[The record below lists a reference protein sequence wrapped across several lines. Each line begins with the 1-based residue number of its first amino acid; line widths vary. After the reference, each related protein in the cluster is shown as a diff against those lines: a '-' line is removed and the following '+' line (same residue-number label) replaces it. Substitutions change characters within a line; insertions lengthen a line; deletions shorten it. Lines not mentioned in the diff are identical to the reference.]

1 MLNHADRHHRQ
12 LFDLPAHRLPS
23 RDTLP
28 HGEHVAATAALRPIL
43 KNLID
48 RGERQQIPTVP
59 LMATLSTTP
68 TPGETLLPPPRRRA
82 RRIGARWLRA
92 VARTAP
98 QAPLQLR
105 DPLILPGNPI
115 SQRLD
120 LRIHTQKHLNDRL
133 PAQRHRP
140 PPPQHTPHR
149 DIRHHQAMPPRP
161 TKRLQKTPPEQG
173 FSATRQERFELPTFG
188 SVDRRSIQLSYWR
201 RTTQFSEHAPVPR
214 LRMRSRGRA
223 PDPRAPQARL
233 RRAVWRS
240 LRWHPRWW
248 WRRRAH
254 VHEDADDDRPEQ
266 EGDQCEDACGRGER
280 GDADHDRDPTEPL
293 RQWSA
298 TQDGKAAADEHER
311 AEPRKPLGS
320 TQARALN
327 TPTRRQADAVVSD
340 RAAAKAG
347 HKTAWVQGNRGR
359 SDEACAR
366 RNDAAS
372 TDLDD
377 PQDVPDSAAD
387 LTLRRAHESSSEI
400 GAAESAVGRL
410 A

>member
-120 LRIHTQKHLNDRL
+120 LRIHTQGHLNDRL

-201 RTTQFSEHAPVPR
+201 RTTQFSEHAPAPR

-233 RRAVWRS
+233 RRGLCGGRFGGTRGGGGGGARMYMRMLTTIVQSRKAISAKTLVGGASVAMPITIATQPSHRS
-240 LRWHPRWW
+240 SGAPRRMARPLQTSTSAPSPANRSDR
-248 WRRRAH
+248 RRRA
-254 VHEDADDDRPEQ
+254 R
-266 EGDQCEDACGRGER
+266 
-280 GDADHDRDPTEPL
+280 
-293 RQWSA
+293 
-298 TQDGKAAADEHER
+298 
-311 AEPRKPLGS
+311 
-320 TQARALN
+320 
-327 TPTRRQADAVVSD
+327 
-340 RAAAKAG
+340 
-347 HKTAWVQGNRGR
+347 
-359 SDEACAR
+359 
-366 RNDAAS
+366 
-372 TDLDD
+372 
-377 PQDVPDSAAD
+377 
-387 LTLRRAHESSSEI
+387 
-400 GAAESAVGRL
+400 
-410 A
+410 